1 MINKHIKKFNLIN
14 NEENTITKSHGL
26 PIRLGGKNEN
36 SQRLLDCREMG
47 IFRYCST
54 EKNFPKQNLAVYS
67 KSLNMYIFLM
77 KKIHFWGCILKKY
90 LDKCEKVC
98 IQGYSL

>member
-1 MINKHIKKFNLIN
+1 MVCLLDWGEI
-14 NEENTITKSHGL
+14 
-26 PIRLGGKNEN
+26 NEN
-36 SQRLLDCREMG
+36 SQLLLDCGEMG

-54 EKNFPKQNLAVYS
+54 EKNFPKKNLAVYS

-98 IQGYSL
+98 IQGYSLLFLYKSEIFEAT